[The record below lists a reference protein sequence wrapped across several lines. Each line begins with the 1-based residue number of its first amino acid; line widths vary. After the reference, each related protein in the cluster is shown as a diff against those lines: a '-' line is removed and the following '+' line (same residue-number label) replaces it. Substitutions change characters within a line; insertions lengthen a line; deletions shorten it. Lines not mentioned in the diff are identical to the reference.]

1 MHCPNCGNEI
11 DEGQDICPY
20 CDISVSIGRTR
31 SMNDWRRRKSE
42 EKRQHAL
49 RSQEDIDKKVSEK
62 MERMEAEQAKL
73 GLDRMIANL
82 EANISPSEEEEE
94 DGPAE
99 PIDEN
104 ISMGPTARLT
114 EKDLDELIAILTKD
128 KKKQVRHQM
137 AK

>member
-11 DEGQDICPY
+11 EDAQDICPH
-20 CDISVSIGRTR
+20 CDISVSTGRTQTM
-31 SMNDWRRRKSE
+31 SGWQRRKSE
-42 EKRQHAL
+42 ERRQHAL
-49 RSQEDIDKKVSEK
+49 RSQEEIDKKVADRMEK
-62 MERMEAEQAKL
+62 MEAEQVKI
-73 GLDRMIANL
+73 GLDRMIADL
-82 EANISPSEEEEE
+82 EANIKPQE
-94 DGPAE
+94 DADQAE

-114 EKDLDELIAILTKD
+114 EKDLDELISILTKD